1 MNRWLLIGLL
11 FVTAAALAIRLPD
24 LDERP
29 MHNDEAVNAIKF
41 LSLWESGTYRYDPNE
56 HHGPTLP
63 YATLVAGWIS
73 RATGHSP
80 LNDTLLRLVPL
91 AFGLGL
97 ILLLPLLADGLG
109 RPATFCAAV
118 FTAFSPA
125 MVYFSRYY
133 IHEMLLVFFTLM
145 VLAGGWRY
153 AQKPRL
159 GWLVLAGAG
168 LGLMAAT
175 KETFV
180 IELAAMFCAAVATV
194 VWTKWKDR
202 VALDWKPWLRPK
214 VLGWV
219 LGVAAITAVLLFSS
233 FLANP
238 SGPLDSIRTY
248 LPWLNR
254 AGGASPHIHPWYF
267 YLQRLFWFHP
277 GKGLWFTEILIL
289 ALALVAFVTAL
300 LGKNPGAHPDIAP
313 GAPVSDPA
321 RGGIGVETRRV
332 GDRRSADLA
341 ESGTMSRCA
350 RIRGGANTTLVR
362 LIGFYTFALTVGYSI
377 IAYKTPW
384 CFLAF
389 LHGMIVLAGVGAV
402 VLVQAPR
409 PVWAK
414 CGVAVLLIAATAQ
427 LGWQA
432 WRDSFPFAARRQN
445 PHVYA
450 HTSADLANLVEL
462 VEGVAKA
469 HPQGYGMMVKVIARD
484 DDYWPLPWSL
494 RNFRQVGW
502 FGQMP
507 DDSRAPL
514 IITSIKLQSELASK
528 LGDHYQAA
536 GLFELRPGV
545 FLELYVEKD
554 LWKKF
559 LATRPKPE

>member
-1 MNRWLLIGLL
+1 MNRWLLFGLL
-11 FVTAAALAIRLPD
+11 LATAAALALRLPQ

-29 MHNDEAVNAIKF
+29 MHNDEAVNADKF
-41 LSLWESGTYRYDPNE
+41 RSLWESGTYRYDPNE

-73 RATGHSP
+73 RAAGHSP
-80 LNDTLLRLVPL
+80 LNDTLLRLVPV
-91 AFGLGL
+91 AFGVGL

-109 RPATFCAAV
+109 RTATVCAALL
-118 FTAFSPA
+118 TALSPA

-145 VLAGGWRY
+145 LLAGAWRY
-153 AQKPRL
+153 AQKPRS

-180 IELAAMFCAAVATV
+180 IELAAMGAAVVSTV
-194 VWTKWKDR
+194 VWTKGKDG
-202 VALDWKPWLRPK
+202 VALDWKAWLRPK
-214 VLGWV
+214 ILAWV
-219 LGVAAITAVLLFSS
+219 IGVAVITAVLLFSS
-233 FLANP
+233 FLANA
-238 SGPLDSIRTY
+238 SGPLDSIRSY
-248 LPWLNR
+248 LPWVNR

-267 YLQRLFWFHP
+267 YLQRLFFFHP

-289 ALALVAFVTAL
+289 ALALIAFGRAL
-300 LGKNPGAHPDIAP
+300 FGRNIGASVNKPSRHGELGSEFRLQAASAPD
-313 GAPVSDPA
+313 
-321 RGGIGVETRRV
+321 R
-332 GDRRSADLA
+332 LKA
-341 ESGTMSRCA
+341 ELQTTSSHRA
-350 RIRGGANTTLVR
+350 LGGANVTLIR
-362 LIGFYTFALTVGYSI
+362 LVGFYTFFLTAAYSVI
-377 IAYKTPW
+377 SYKTPW

-389 LHGMIVLAGVGAV
+389 LHGMILLAGVGV
-402 VLVQAPR
+402 VVVVSAPR
-409 PVWAK
+409 PVWLK
-414 CGVAVLLIAATAQ
+414 WSVAALLLAATAQ

-450 HTSADLANLVEL
+450 HTSPDIANLVEM
-462 VEGVAKA
+462 VQGVAKA
-469 HPQGYGMMVKVIARD
+469 HPQGPQLLVKVIARD

-494 RNFRQVGW
+494 REFRNVGW
-502 FGQMP
+502 FGQVP
-507 DDSRAPL
+507 ADPLAPIL
-514 IITSIKLQSELASK
+514 VVSAKLASELTAK
-528 LGDHYQAA
+528 LDDRHQTA